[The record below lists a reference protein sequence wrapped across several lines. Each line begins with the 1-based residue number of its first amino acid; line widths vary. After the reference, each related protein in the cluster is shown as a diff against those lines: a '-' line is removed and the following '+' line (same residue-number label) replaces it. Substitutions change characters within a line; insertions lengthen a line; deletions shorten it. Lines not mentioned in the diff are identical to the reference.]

1 MVVLC
6 LLDSLRV
13 PHCAYCAD
21 PHPQDLLVG
30 ALAATFFW
38 LHLFMRDIS
47 YQTWIARGL
56 ARAFLTDWQ
65 QTGGT
70 SQAALQARASAALG
84 ESPAWLK
91 LLASCLSQ
99 LPRVVWVQQD
109 TSALAER
116 ILNSESFADAFADG
130 ACPRI
135 RRLFLPPPAM
145 RPRPLGLDICAL
157 PDITNI
163 KDLADCLALPIDRL
177 CWLAQELPR
186 QTEHYRYRIQAKRSG
201 GSRLI
206 EIPKSDLKH
215 VQRAVYERFLVHVP
229 VHEAAHGFVRQRSV
243 LSHATQHIDQ
253 AVVIRFDLQDFFPS
267 IRAARIRA
275 LWQTLG
281 YPEAVA
287 RCLTALCTHRTA
299 EMVVARLQDDGGL
312 TWLGAKR
319 LRSAHL
325 PQGAPTSPALAN
337 LCAFALDLRL
347 EGLAWVFGANYS
359 RYADDLVFSGPESL
373 RAQFQALAAWVSA
386 VAEGEGFVLNSNKT
400 RCLPAHL
407 QQRVT
412 GLVVNARLNTP
423 RRDFDRLKA
432 CLHHCVRFGPQSQN
446 NQGLTD
452 YRGHLL
458 GQIGW
463 VGQANAARAK
473 KLMQLFAQIDW
484 SGHSFLRNLSRNP

>member
-6 LLDSLRV
+6 LLDSVRV
-13 PHCAYCAD
+13 PHCANCAD
-21 PHPQDLLVG
+21 THPQDLLVG
-30 ALAATFFW
+30 ALAVTIFAVGPY
-38 LHLFMRDIS
+38 LFMRDIS

-65 QTGGT
+65 QTGGI
-70 SQAALQARASAALG
+70 SQAAMLARAAAALG

-91 LLASCLSQ
+91 PLAAHLSQ
-99 LPRVVWVQQD
+99 LPGIVWMQQD
-109 TSALAER
+109 ISALAQR
-116 ILNSESFADAFADG
+116 ILRTESFFTAFEGG
-130 ACPRI
+130 AGPRI

-145 RPRPLGLDICAL
+145 RPRPLGLDTCAL

-163 KDLADCLALPIDRL
+163 KDLAHCLALPLDRL
-177 CWLAQELPR
+177 CWLAQELPG

-206 EIPKSDLKH
+206 EIPKVDLKR
-215 VQRAVYERFLVHVP
+215 VQRTVYQRFLVHVP

-243 LSHATQHIDQ
+243 LSHAAQHIGQ
-253 AVVIRFDLQDFFPS
+253 AVVMRFDLQDFFPS

-275 LWQTLG
+275 VWQTLG

-287 RCLTALCTHRTA
+287 RCLTALCVHRTA
-299 EMVVARLQDDGGL
+299 DMVVERLQDDGGL
-312 TWLGAKR
+312 TWLGAKQ
-319 LRSAHL
+319 LRSQHL

-347 EGLAWVFGANYS
+347 EGLAWVFGARYS

-373 RAQFQALAAWVSA
+373 RAQFRALAAWVSA
-386 VAEGEGFVLNSNKT
+386 IAEAEGFVLNSNKT
-400 RCLPAHL
+400 RCLPEHM

-423 RRDFDRLKA
+423 RQEFDRLKA
-432 CLHHCVRFGPQSQN
+432 CLHHCVRSGPQSQN
-446 NQGLTD
+446 SQGLID
-452 YRGHLL
+452 YRGHVL
-458 GQIGW
+458 GRIGW
-463 VGQANAARAK
+463 VGQTNPARAT
-473 KLMQLFAQIDW
+473 KLMQLFEQIDW
-484 SGHSFLRNLSRNP
+484 SG